1 MQINSTGGSGSDYS
15 RITGLATGMD
25 TDAMVK
31 AALAAEQQKINTVLQ
46 NKQTLEWQQ
55 EAYVD
60 IIKDLKE
67 FYNSYLDILGPSDTN
82 MISSGTY
89 AGVKASTES
98 GGAMATANGGAMK
111 GSYNIAVTT
120 IATTAKVSG
129 AAVNQLVSGS
139 ISLDS
144 ANWEDKTLNFQLAN
158 GEKVEIKIDP
168 VDRKAP
174 AVSGDAFTMEE
185 LQSII
190 QEKITSEPKL
200 AGLSVTV
207 DGSKL
212 KFTSSS
218 NSEIK
223 FVKTN
228 TTAPNLIGL
237 DGKVINNVTKSSKLA
252 DLGIT
257 DGNFTI
263 SVNNTN
269 FTIAVDSTKTVDEF
283 MSTAKSVKLANG
295 DTLEKYININF
306 SELTKKMTI
315 ETKETGK
322 SQILNITAGTSNA
335 VEVFGIA
342 AKNQEGTDAVL
353 SITAPGEAAVNI
365 TRSSNKFTI
374 DNISYDLSGSK
385 NGEVSTISIKADAT
399 DQVAKFKKFVEKYN
413 TLIAKVNDKISEK
426 KNYNYKP
433 LTEDQKKEMS
443 EDEIKAWEKQ
453 AKKGLLARDS
463 SLSNIILQ
471 LRQSFYSSVSGAG
484 INITD
489 IGISTTSNWR
499 DGGKLEIDEKKLK
512 DALENKGDLIQK
524 LFTQNIAGDNGKGII
539 QKTKDT
545 LNTYIGSEGILV
557 KKAGYINTRWAGNN
571 ELTKNIEEK
580 SKAIKEMEQ
589 KMYTK
594 QERYYQMFAAL
605 ERNMNN
611 LNSQSSWL
619 ASQLGAL

>member
-1 MQINSTGGSGSDYS
+1 MQINSTGSSGTDYS

-31 AALAAEQQKINTVLQ
+31 AALAAEQQKINTALQ
-46 NKQTLEWQQ
+46 NKQILEWQQ

-60 IIKDLKE
+60 VIKDMKE

-82 MISSGTY
+82 MITSSTY
-89 AGVKASTES
+89 AGVKATTES

-111 GSYNIAVTT
+111 GSYSIAVTN
-120 IATTAKVSG
+120 IAATAKVSG
-129 AAVNQLVSGS
+129 TAINQLVSGS
-139 ISLDS
+139 ISLDA

-158 GEKVEIKIDP
+158 GENVEIKINP
-168 VDRKAP
+168 ADRKAP
-174 AVSGDAFTMEE
+174 AVSGDAFSMEE

-190 QEKITSEPKL
+190 EEKITSEPKL

-223 FVKTN
+223 FVKTD
-228 TTAPNLIGL
+228 TTATDLLDL
-237 DGKVINNVTKSSKLA
+237 DGKSINNVTKSSKLA

-269 FTIAVDSTKTVDEF
+269 FTIAVDSTKTIDEF
-283 MSTAKSVKLANG
+283 ISGAKSVMLANG
-295 DTLEKYININF
+295 ETLDKYININF
-306 SELTKKMTI
+306 SELTKKLTI

-322 SQILNITAGTSNA
+322 SRVLNITAGTSN
-335 VEVFGIA
+335 VVDVFGIA
-342 AKNQEGTDAVL
+342 ANNKEGTDAVL
-353 SITAPGEAAVNI
+353 SITAPGENPVNI

-374 DNISYDLSGSK
+374 DNITYDLSGSK
-385 NGEVSTISIKADAT
+385 DGETSTISIKADAT
-399 DQVAKFKKFVEKYN
+399 DQVDKFKKFVEKYN
-413 TLIAKVNDKISEK
+413 TLVAKINDKISEK

-433 LTEDQKKEMS
+433 LTEDQKKELS
-443 EDEIKAWEKQ
+443 ESEIKVWEEQ
-453 AKKGLLARDS
+453 AKKGLLARDG

-471 LRQSFYSSVSGAG
+471 LRQSIYSIVSGAG
-484 INITD
+484 INITE
-489 IGISTTSNWR
+489 IGITTTSNWR

-524 LFTQNIAGDNGKGII
+524 LFTQNNAEDNGKGIM
-539 QKTKDT
+539 QKMKDT
-545 LNTYIGSEGILV
+545 FNTYIGSEGILV
-557 KKAGYINTRWAGNN
+557 QKAGYVNTRWVGNN

-589 KMYTK
+589 RMYTK

-611 LNSQSSWL
+611 LNSQSNWL
-619 ASQLGAL
+619 ASQLGAM